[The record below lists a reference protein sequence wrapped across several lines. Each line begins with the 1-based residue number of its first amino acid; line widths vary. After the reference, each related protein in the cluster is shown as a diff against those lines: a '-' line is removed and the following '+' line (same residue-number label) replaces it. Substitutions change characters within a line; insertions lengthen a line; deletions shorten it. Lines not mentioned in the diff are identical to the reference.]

1 MIWFDEFV
9 GYPPCDI
16 FMRSLKAKFKSIFVN
31 RTREMVSFE
40 LGKEIEKGVFLLVP
54 SSWQYVKHLYL
65 NPFLLIISLFPI
77 LYSFTQ
83 TIISISYFHFSSIL
97 SFVGLSACPGENQDR
112 LSCFDCRSGNSWEE
126 CGSREGEQ
134 RCQNGQNRCG
144 LLSLGSSVQ
153 KIYMKGCFKDS
164 DCINYQHPNWCSKNA
179 AADTQCFS
187 EIICCE
193 HDFCN

>member
-16 FMRSLKAKFKSIFVN
+16 FMRSLKAKFKSILVN
-31 RTREMVSFE
+31 RTRKMVSFE

-83 TIISISYFHFSSIL
+83 TIISISYFNFSSIYHL
-97 SFVGLSACPGENQDR
+97 LAYLLVQEKTKIV
-112 LSCFDCRSGNSWEE
+112 CRVLIAVVATHGRNA
-126 CGSREGEQ
+126 
-134 RCQNGQNRCG
+134 
-144 LLSLGSSVQ
+144 VQ
-153 KIYMKGCFKDS
+153 ERVNKDARMDKIVADYFHWAHQFKKYTWKDALKTL
-164 DCINYQHPNWCSKNA
+164 IV
-179 AADTQCFS
+179 
-187 EIICCE
+187 
-193 HDFCN
+193 

>member
-1 MIWFDEFV
+1 
-9 GYPPCDI
+9 
-16 FMRSLKAKFKSIFVN
+16 
-31 RTREMVSFE
+31 MVT
-40 LGKEIEKGVFLLVP
+40 LL
-54 SSWQYVKHLYL
+54 LA
-65 NPFLLIISLFPI
+65 
-77 LYSFTQ
+77 
-83 TIISISYFHFSSIL
+83 SIL
-97 SFVGLSACPGENQDR
+97 LTDAGENQDR

-179 AADTQCFS
+179 AADPHCFS
-187 EIICCE
+187 NIICCE
-193 HDFCN
+193 HDFCNQAKIEGNQMSSRQKKLLLAVILHFDVNCIWH

>member
-31 RTREMVSFE
+31 IIREMASFE
-40 LGKEIEKGVFLLVP
+40 LGKEIEKDVFLLVP

-65 NPFLLIISLFPI
+65 NPYFAYYFFVPNSLFI
-77 LYSFTQ
+77 HSNYHFHVLFSFL
-83 TIISISYFHFSSIL
+83 IYL

-153 KIYMKGCFKDS
+153 KLYMKGCFKDS

-179 AADTQCFS
+179 AADPHCFS